1 MKTIVLE
8 ACDGFT
14 VVVQDDEGRDLK
26 RSWFSQEDT
35 VEGLTEVFE
44 FLGITSSF
52 EEDY

>member
-1 MKTIVLE
+1 MKVVVLE

-14 VVVQDDEGRDLK
+14 VLIKDDVGRDLK
-26 RSWFSQEDT
+26 RTWFSQEDT

-44 FLGITSSF
+44 FLGFESSF

>member
-1 MKTIVLE
+1 MKVVVLE

-14 VVVQDDEGRDLK
+14 ILIQDDAGRNLK
-26 RSWFSQEDT
+26 RTWFSQEET

-44 FLGITSSF
+44 FLGFTSSF

>member
-1 MKTIVLE
+1 MKVVVLE

-14 VVVQDDEGRDLK
+14 ILIQDDEGRKLK
-26 RSWFSQEDT
+26 RARFSQEET

-44 FLGITSSF
+44 FLGFESSF